1 MKCAACRREKV
12 ASNESAR
19 CLFSLIE
26 NNAVSYTL
34 QLVYL
39 LVVFIFL
46 MSYDKEKIKLKGTD
60 NEWRNFLKKYAG
72 KPSGLAAAFDFSLF
86 IIDKYVLDLN

>member
-1 MKCAACRREKV
+1 
-12 ASNESAR
+12 
-19 CLFSLIE
+19 
-26 NNAVSYTL
+26 
-34 QLVYL
+34 
-39 LVVFIFL
+39 